1 MNAGLGEEGNID
13 TLLLDKIEL
22 YRTIDMQFNFKF
34 LGYILIR
41 LILHSRK

>member
-34 LGYILIR
+34 FDYILMR
-41 LILHSRK
+41 FLNSTF